1 MNVPLAIVVR
11 GTSTNF
17 SINQTEKQFEPLKNA
32 LVVCGSPAKR
42 LHTTDPNANIKKGGA
57 PSIAIQT
64 DY

>member
-1 MNVPLAIVVR
+1 MNVPLATVVR

-42 LHTTDPNANIKKGGA
+42 LHICTTNPNANIKKGGA
-57 PSIAIQT
+57 PNLA
-64 DY
+64 